1 MRSKFENGKKIR
13 FASTLKKV
21 ELYSSCLQL
30 YLRIRNEKEFRSYM
44 QSFCSDDTIQIILDQ
59 IHNQLRTFATIA
71 IVEEEVDRVKAGV
84 DQGLKKEVHQRE
96 SDVTIRSTRNQKF
109 EQVQQEA
116 KIIYEKAQPFLK
128 EKDRRFAQIYFAS
141 SSNKELIKNVQEQ
154 MGVQAQSVAIMKSL
168 FLKELKECNTDY
180 KAWTE
185 KKQMRKVKEKKE
197 FKQIQQEMKPTYE
210 KVQLLLSPKERE
222 FAQIYFQSES
232 NSEMLDVVTSQ
243 MGIQK
248 QSAYALKA
256 NFLKKL
262 KLYKSQYDDARVN
275 IEIERKEESQ
285 KQEQFIELGEA
296 LRENYV
302 GMKSL
307 LTSKEREFIDIYLM
321 SASNEELMKKV
332 HEQMNLS
339 LQSAYRMKY
348 KILKEVRECKENY
361 VAWVEKRSATNPWK
375 KFQKRTGEFYE
386 KGRPYLTDRELEL
399 IDLILSS
406 DTNDEFVQKCVDKY
420 HVAPSQILDMKR
432 NFRVGMHQFQTD
444 YQAWVKKQ
452 SNKQKAKKSLASE
465 KFLSVK
471 EEVRPTYEKIKS
483 MFSIKRQKFAEIYFA
498 STSMEEFLNNVE
510 QQLNIA
516 PQSARVMKSKL
527 LKELRI
533 HSDNYEVW
541 LEKENQNTQDL
552 LQEREEL
559 RPVYEKIKMLLSPK
573 EREFADIYFV
583 SNTNQMLTEN
593 VTIQMGIAPQSI
605 YAMKSRLIRTL
616 KYCRD
621 HYEEWVE
628 KKSKKKEKA
637 TMKSHNSESFL
648 QTQEQLRSVYEK
660 VKMLLSPRQ
669 RELAEIYFSSNT
681 NEELTAKAVEQMNI
695 APQSIY
701 AMKASL
707 LGSLK
712 SCLNDYDGWV
722 KKRRSRHKKDTKK
735 DMKASKSVKTKAEYE
750 NLYYL
755 YQPYISSEYQKA
767 FEAWLTQNMELVPEN
782 CIIVMNYLDRCD
794 RALKARQSLPDFQ
807 KWIATFKKTTAQKKD
822 ATMEFLHSISREEV
836 MTLLSK
842 LQMVPK
848 LPKYQ
853 RLYEFYGID
862 TTRHSIEQIHQKYP
876 EISIAS
882 IKNELKQTVISI
894 QKAVSELMKKDTT
907 WVRERQVLLPKFTF
921 ASFELGRLEAM
932 CVNYYYGFTV
942 EPMTVTEIAEKVH
955 LKEWKVEKL
964 IQSAKS
970 ILKQSKVAKN
980 PAILDAVAKISKVD
994 ESNLTQLQDKDFRA
1008 LRLTVQQ
1015 ALTTDEIELDF
1026 IQEKILNLFFGFP
1039 NKPIKSSRE
1048 IAELCGCTEQ
1058 DARTYL
1064 IETIRY
1070 VLNYISKED
1079 FETKFEEKKVVKQLT
1094 SVFNK

>member
-1 MRSKFENGKKIR
+1 MHKMRSKFENGKKIR

-30 YLRIRNEKEFRSYM
+30 YLTIRNEKEFRSYM
-44 QSFCSDDTIQIILDQ
+44 QSFCSDDAIQIILDQ

-71 IVEEEVDRVKAGV
+71 IVEEEVDQVKAGV

-96 SDVTIRSTRNQKF
+96 SNVTIRSTRDQKF
-109 EQVQQEA
+109 EQVQKEA

-185 KKQMRKVKEKKE
+185 KKQMRKVKAKKE

-232 NSEMLDVVTSQ
+232 NSDMLDVVTSQ

-262 KLYKSQYDDARVN
+262 ELYKSQYDDARVN

-452 SNKQKAKKSLASE
+452 SNKQKAKKSLAFE

-527 LKELRI
+527 LKELREC
-533 HSDNYEVW
+533 SDNYEEWV
-541 LEKENQNTQDL
+541 EKKNKEKQKIKAPLKSRNSESFFQT
-552 LQEREEL
+552 REQL
-559 RPVYEKIKMLLSPK
+559 RPVYEKIKMLLSPR
-573 EREFADIYFV
+573 EREFAEIYFA
-583 SNTNQMLTEN
+583 SNTYEELITKTVEQMH
-593 VTIQMGIAPQSI
+593 IAQQSI
-605 YAMKSRLIRTL
+605 YGMKSRLL
-616 KYCRD
+616 KD
-621 HYEEWVE
+621 
-628 KKSKKKEKA
+628 
-637 TMKSHNSESFL
+637 
-648 QTQEQLRSVYEK
+648 
-660 VKMLLSPRQ
+660 
-669 RELAEIYFSSNT
+669 
-681 NEELTAKAVEQMNI
+681 
-695 APQSIY
+695 
-701 AMKASL
+701 
-707 LGSLK
+707 LK
-712 SCLNDYDGWV
+712 GCMNDYDAWV
-722 KKRRSRHKKDTKK
+722 KRRQFRSKRDIQKDTE
-735 DMKASKSVKTKAEYE
+735 DFESVKTKVECE
-750 NLYYL
+750 NLYYI
-755 YQPYISSEYQKA
+755 YQPYIPLEYQKA
-767 FEAWLTQNMELVPEN
+767 YEMWLENKTESVPEM
-782 CIIVMNYLDRCD
+782 CRIVIDYVLRCD
-794 RALKARQSLPDFQ
+794 RAVESKKGLPNFSRVVELHRKASMP
-807 KWIATFKKTTAQKKD
+807 KKD
-822 ATMEFLHSISREEV
+822 TTMDFLHSISREEIMV
-836 MTLLSK
+836 LLSQ
-842 LQMVPK
+842 LQSIPS

-862 TTRHSIEQIHQKYP
+862 TTRHSVEQIHEKYP
-876 EISIAS
+876 ELSIVS

-894 QKAVSELMKKDTT
+894 QKKASESLKEDKM
-907 WVRERQVLLPKFTF
+907 WVRERQTLLPKFTF
-921 ASFELGRLEAM
+921 ASFELGRLEAI

-942 EPMTVTEIAEKVH
+942 APMTISEIAEKVH
-955 LKEWKVEKL
+955 FKEWKVEKF
-964 IQSAKS
+964 IQSAKL

-980 PAILDAVAKISKVD
+980 PAILASVEKISNVNED
-994 ESNLTQLQDKDFRA
+994 NISQLQDKDFRA
-1008 LRLTVQQ
+1008 LRLMVQQ
-1015 ALTTDEIELDF
+1015 ALTTDEMKLNF
-1026 IQEKILNLFFGFP
+1026 VQEKILNLFFGFP

-1079 FETKFEEKKVVKQLT
+1079 FETKFEGKKVVKQL
-1094 SVFNK
+1094 SSIFNK

>member
-1 MRSKFENGKKIR
+1 MHKMRSKFENGKKIR

-71 IVEEEVDRVKAGV
+71 IVEEEVDQVKAGV

-96 SDVTIRSTRNQKF
+96 SSVTIRSTRNQKF

-185 KKQMRKVKEKKE
+185 KKQMRKVKTKKE

-232 NSEMLDVVTSQ
+232 NSDMLDMVTSQ

-248 QSAYALKA
+248 QSAYVLKA

-285 KQEQFIELGEA
+285 NQEQFIELGEA
-296 LRENYV
+296 LRKNYV

-307 LTSKEREFIDIYLM
+307 LTSKEREFIDIYLV

-386 KGRPYLTDRELEL
+386 NGRPYLTDRELEL

-527 LKELRI
+527 LKELREC
-533 HSDNYEVW
+533 SDNYEEWV
-541 LEKENQNTQDL
+541 EKKSKEKHKIKAPLKSRNSESFFQT
-552 LQEREEL
+552 REQL
-559 RPVYEKIKMLLSPK
+559 RPVYEKIKMLLSPR
-573 EREFADIYFV
+573 EREFAEIYFA
-583 SNTNQMLTEN
+583 SNTYEELITKTVEQMH
-593 VTIQMGIAPQSI
+593 IAQQSI
-605 YAMKSRLIRTL
+605 YG
-616 KYCRD
+616 
-621 HYEEWVE
+621 
-628 KKSKKKEKA
+628 
-637 TMKSHNSESFL
+637 
-648 QTQEQLRSVYEK
+648 
-660 VKMLLSPRQ
+660 
-669 RELAEIYFSSNT
+669 
-681 NEELTAKAVEQMNI
+681 
-695 APQSIY
+695 
-701 AMKASL
+701 MKARL
-707 LGSLK
+707 LKDLK
-712 SCLNDYDGWV
+712 GCMNDYDAWV
-722 KKRRSRHKKDTKK
+722 KRRQFRSKRDIQKDTE
-735 DMKASKSVKTKAEYE
+735 DFESAKTKVECE
-750 NLYYL
+750 NLYYI
-755 YQPYISSEYQKA
+755 YQPYIPLEYQKA
-767 FEAWLTQNMELVPEN
+767 YEMWLENKTESVPEM
-782 CIIVMNYLDRCD
+782 CRIVIDYVLRCD
-794 RALKARQSLPDFQ
+794 RAVESKKGLPNFSRVVELHKKASMP
-807 KWIATFKKTTAQKKD
+807 
-822 ATMEFLHSISREEV
+822 
-836 MTLLSK
+836 
-842 LQMVPK
+842 
-848 LPKYQ
+848 
-853 RLYEFYGID
+853 
-862 TTRHSIEQIHQKYP
+862 
-876 EISIAS
+876 
-882 IKNELKQTVISI
+882 
-894 QKAVSELMKKDTT
+894 KKDTT
-907 WVRERQVLLPKFTF
+907 
-921 ASFELGRLEAM
+921 M
-932 CVNYYYGFTV
+932 
-942 EPMTVTEIAEKVH
+942 
-955 LKEWKVEKL
+955 
-964 IQSAKS
+964 
-970 ILKQSKVAKN
+970 
-980 PAILDAVAKISKVD
+980 
-994 ESNLTQLQDKDFRA
+994 DFYIR
-1008 LRLTVQQ
+1008 
-1015 ALTTDEIELDF
+1015 F
-1026 IQEKILNLFFGFP
+1026 QEKKLWFYFHSCNRYQIFLNIKDCTNFMVLIPRVILL
-1039 NKPIKSSRE
+1039 NKYMKNILS
-1048 IAELCGCTEQ
+1048 
-1058 DARTYL
+1058 YL
-1064 IETIRY
+1064 SC
-1070 VLNYISKED
+1070 LLKMN
-1079 FETKFEEKKVVKQLT
+1079 
-1094 SVFNK
+1094 